1 VYLGLV
7 IDIMSLVFIERANDY
22 SDAFEATLRLLEQA
36 KLADIVPAQNI
47 LVKPNLVTDA
57 SSREGITTDV
67 IIVDAIL
74 HFLTEQKCKNVI
86 VGEGCGAGPTEITFR
101 KNGYFEL
108 AKKHN
113 IKLVDLDTSEG
124 LELEVPG
131 KLSVK
136 KLRIAKAAYDADFR
150 ISVAKLKIHSI
161 GIITG
166 CLKNMMGCLNGKK
179 WKLVV
184 HSSVQKR
191 LVDLNKL
198 VRPHFGLID
207 GIIGN
212 EVEECDPN
220 PVQMN
225 ILIGGN
231 DAVAVDSV
239 STECMGVD
247 WRIVPHLVLAE
258 REGLGVADINKIQV
272 AGEKIENVRKNFKR
286 KSGLWTYVRTR
297 SEIVAGRIYEGL
309 NR

>member
-1 VYLGLV
+1 MYLGPA
-7 IDIMSLVFIERANDY
+7 IDIMSHVFIERAKDY
-22 SDAFEATLRLLEQA
+22 SDAFEATLRLLEHT
-36 KLADIVPAQNI
+36 KLADNVPAQNI

-57 SSREGITTDV
+57 GSREGITTDV
-67 IIVDAIL
+67 VIVDAIL
-74 HFLTEQKCKNVI
+74 HFLTELNCKNII

-113 IKLVDLDTSEG
+113 IKLVDLDTTEG
-124 LELEVPG
+124 LELEVPDRR
-131 KLSVK
+131 SVK
-136 KLRIAKAAYDADFR
+136 KLRIAKVAYDADFR

-184 HSSVQKR
+184 HSSIQKR

-198 VRPHFGLID
+198 VKPHFGLVD

-220 PVQMN
+220 PVEMN

-231 DAVAVDSV
+231 DAVSVDSV
-239 STECMGVD
+239 SAECMGVD
-247 WRIVPHLVLAE
+247 WRIVSHLVLAE
-258 REGLGVADINKIQV
+258 KAGLGIADMNKIQV
-272 AGEKIENVRKNFKR
+272 VGEKIEDVRKNFKR

-297 SEIVAGRIYEGL
+297 SEIVAGRIFEGL